1 MSLPKNHFFFFTSTR
16 AMVTSSH
23 LTEADALV
31 QSVGD
36 CLVEGFLDLDR
47 PSLIEGELD
56 DQPVRAALDDHYVIY
71 LTQRPSKF
79 SVTSDGRLLHDGPVF
94 PGMMRLAAP
103 GEHVRVGIFAHTQT
117 VTVAVPGQ
125 VMRDSMRTLTNTPRR
140 GVVSRIDLLSKP
152 DLQVAQLGR
161 MLRRHE
167 AFDPAHEAL
176 FLHGITATLFA
187 YLLRNHGRSV
197 QEPARA
203 ARRQHRPAYHLGR
216 MGGGAEHAHQRVPAA
231 LPFHGRLL
239 ALCLV
244 HAEAR

>member
-1 MSLPKNHFFFFTSTR
+1 
-16 AMVTSSH
+16 
-23 LTEADALV
+23 
-31 QSVGD
+31 
-36 CLVEGFLDLDR
+36 
-47 PSLIEGELD
+47 
-56 DQPVRAALDDHYVIY
+56 
-71 LTQRPSKF
+71 
-79 SVTSDGRLLHDGPVF
+79 
-94 PGMMRLAAP
+94 MMRLAAP

-125 VMRDSMRTLTNTPRR
+125 GMRDSMRTLTNTPRR

-152 DLQVAQLGR
+152 DLQVAQVGR

-203 ARRQHRPAYHLGR
+203 ARLTPQEIQHAMDYADANIARLITLDEWA
-216 MGGGAEHAHQRVPAA
+216 AELNMPTNEFRRRFRFTAGCSP
-231 LPFHGRLL
+231 
-239 ALCLV
+239 LV

>member
-1 MSLPKNHFFFFTSTR
+1 VSTL
-16 AMVTSSH
+16 TKLIHPSSQI
-23 LTEADALV
+23 TTG
-31 QSVGD
+31 Q
-36 CLVEGFLDLDR
+36 LDNGRHGSKEIDYE
-47 PSLIEGELD
+47 I
-56 DQPVRAALDDHYVIY
+56 VDDHYVIY
-71 LTQRPSKF
+71 LTQRPSKL

-125 VMRDSMRTLTNTPRR
+125 VMRDSMRTLTNTPCPDA
-140 GVVSRIDLLSKP
+140 VSRISLLSKP

-176 FLHGITATLFA
+176 FLHGITETLFA

-203 ARRQHRPAYHLGR
+203 AGLTPQEIQHAMNY
-216 MGGGAEHAHQRVPAA
+216 ADANIA
-231 LPFHGRLL
+231 RLITL
-239 ALCLV
+239 D
-244 HAEAR
+244 E